1 MAIVAHEHRLIRE
14 PFLQLPDA
22 NGARVSFED
31 AVLSQL
37 DRLEKKL
44 QAISALEENVLPIL
58 ARKDARLESIEERL
72 RAIAEA
78 VCTQQDKGGSSAEY
92 SIQTAVCRPLPFIL
106 FLVVVRG
113 IHTCIGA
120 CADSAPS
127 LHPCL

>member
-44 QAISALEENVLPIL
+44 QAISALENVLPIL

-92 SIQTAVCRPLPFIL
+92 SIQTAVCRPLRFIL
-106 FLVVVRG
+106 LWAVALG
-113 IHTCIGA
+113 IRPCILK
-120 CADSAPS
+120 C
-127 LHPCL
+127 